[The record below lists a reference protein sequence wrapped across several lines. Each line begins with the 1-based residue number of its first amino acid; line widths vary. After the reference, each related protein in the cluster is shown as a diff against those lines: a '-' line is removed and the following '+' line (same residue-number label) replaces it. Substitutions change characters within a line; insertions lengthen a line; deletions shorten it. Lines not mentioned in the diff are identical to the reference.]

1 MGENMKNEILRML
14 KNSKD
19 EFLSGEKISDEF
31 GVTRSAIWK
40 NMNSLKELGYEI
52 ESVPRK
58 GYRILSSPDILTY
71 EEIERDLRTEYICRN
86 VYYFDTISSTNIKA
100 KEIALDEPEG
110 TVVVSEEQTGGIGR
124 LGREW
129 ISPKQKGIWMSIIL
143 KPEVEPMKVSTIAL
157 VGAAAVNKALEDMGI
172 KSGIKWPNDIVIDGK
187 KVCGI
192 LTEMSCELNMI
203 NYVVM
208 GIGINVNL
216 DKMDIPDD
224 LQYKATSL
232 KIVEN
237 RQINRKELS
246 ASILNHFELLYND
259 FKDGGNITE
268 VLQICKDN
276 SVLLGEEVRIIRG
289 KDVRIGNALDL
300 NDDGQLIVQF
310 ENGTIENIFSG
321 EVSVRGIEGY
331 I

>member
-1 MGENMKNEILRML
+1 MKNEILRML
-14 KNSKD
+14 KNSKN

-40 NMNSLKELGYEI
+40 NMNSLKELGYDI

-71 EEIERDLRTEYICRN
+71 EEIESDLSTEYIGRQ
-86 VYYFDTISSTNIKA
+86 VFYYDSISSTNIKA
-100 KEIALDEPEG
+100 KEIALEESEG

-124 LGREW
+124 LGRTW
-129 ISPKQKGIWMSIIL
+129 VSPKQKGIWMSIIL

-157 VGAAAVNKALEDMGI
+157 VGAAAVNKALGDMGI
-172 KSGIKWPNDIVIDGK
+172 RSGIKWPNDIVIDGK

-192 LTEMSCELNMI
+192 LTEMSCELNMV

-216 DKMDIPDD
+216 DKAHIPED
-224 LQYKATSL
+224 LQHKATSL
-232 KIVEN
+232 KILEN
-237 RQINRKELS
+237 KQFNRKELL
-246 ASILNHFELLYND
+246 ASILNHFEKLYND
-259 FKDGGNITE
+259 YKDDGNISK
-268 VLQICKDN
+268 VLQICRAN
-276 SVLLGEEVRIIRG
+276 SILLGEEVRIIRG
-289 KDVRIGNALDL
+289 KDIRTGKALDL
-300 NDDGQLIVQF
+300 NDEGQLIVQF
-310 ENGTIENIFSG
+310 ENGTVENIFSG
-321 EVSVRGIEGY
+321 EVSVRGINGY